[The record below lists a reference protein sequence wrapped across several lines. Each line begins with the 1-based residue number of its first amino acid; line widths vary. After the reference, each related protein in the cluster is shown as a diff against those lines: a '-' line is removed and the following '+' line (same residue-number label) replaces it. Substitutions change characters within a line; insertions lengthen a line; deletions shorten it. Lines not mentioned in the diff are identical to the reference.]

1 MKNIIYMMY
10 VQPILLCWDAH
21 GGQDESIL
29 TNKKKEKEKE
39 KEKRVT
45 KYFESTV

>member
-1 MKNIIYMMY
+1 MRKEMKNIIYMMY

-29 TNKKKEKEKE
+29 TNKKKKK
-39 KEKRVT
+39 KKMT
-45 KYFESTV
+45 SYIKI